1 MNFFVLLSFIY
12 LATIFLIVAIPFLLV
27 VLWVVNRWWIKGKI
41 RLLYRVLLSLG
52 IPILLISLAYLDLYY
67 TPYSTSNMNERL
79 EELVP
84 EIKFPSYRITD
95 YSSIYV
101 GGDDLKDTY
110 QIVFKAG
117 KDEMLKVKLDSLL
130 NINPKWKSNGK
141 EYVYDTAFFDIE
153 VVDSIIIRPLDGTAT
168 FISYK
173 W

>member
-1 MNFFVLLSFIY
+1 
-12 LATIFLIVAIPFLLV
+12 
-27 VLWVVNRWWIKGKI
+27 
-41 RLLYRVLLSLG
+41 
-52 IPILLISLAYLDLYY
+52 
-67 TPYSTSNMNERL
+67 MNERL

-117 KDEMLKVKLDSLL
+117 KDEMLKAKLDSLS
-130 NINPKWKSNGK
+130 NKNPKWKSNGK

-153 VVDSIIIRPLDGTAT
+153 VVDSIITRPLGGPAN
-168 FISYK
+168 IIHYK
-173 W
+173 C